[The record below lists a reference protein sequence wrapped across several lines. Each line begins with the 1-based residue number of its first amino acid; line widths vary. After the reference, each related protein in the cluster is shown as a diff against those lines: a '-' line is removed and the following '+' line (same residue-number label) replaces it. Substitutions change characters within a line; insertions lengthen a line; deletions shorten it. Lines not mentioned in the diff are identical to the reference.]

1 MSNIFF
7 PKRKKKRLSF
17 KIIIFG
23 GLFFCFLAALV
34 YFSIW
39 SSILRIN
46 EIEIKSEKEPVYYKN
61 SEIIKIAEEKLKNK
75 FFGIIPQNTIILAPV
90 NEIKNAV
97 LDIFPEIGQINIYRN
112 SPDFFNLSEFFSNIR
127 LTINIEERESI
138 GIWCKFEEIEL
149 NEGSPQNSSSSKE
162 LLFEG
167 LPSKER
173 KINECFQI
181 DKDGVIYRKS
191 LLVKSNSVLN
201 IYSSRN
207 QLAEIRDS
215 VVPFKIINF
224 ILEVKEKVKKIKTDN
239 ISSVLISNFDFISI
253 EDLRGTTSLG
263 WQVYFNP
270 ADSIDSQIRS
280 LETVLSEQIKQDH
293 KFLEYIDLRIE
304 GRVYYK

>member
-7 PKRKKKRLSF
+7 PKRKKKKLSF

-23 GLFFCFLAALV
+23 GLLFCFLAALV

-112 SPDFFNLSEFFSNIR
+112 LPDFFNLSEFFSNIK

-138 GIWCKFEEIEL
+138 GIWCKFEEIERVTEL
-149 NEGSPQNSSSSKE
+149 INGTSTEEIVEESKE
-162 LLFEG
+162 
-167 LPSKER
+167 K
-173 KINECFQI
+173 KIGECFQI

-191 LLVKSNSVLN
+191 LLVKSSSVLN

-280 LETVLSEQIKQDH
+280 LEIVLSEQIKQNH